1 MPLSVE
7 LVREAEQMWAAPVQE
22 IYGCTEAGAVAVR
35 RLARTERWHVRFG
48 MRLQQKG
55 PDTWVEGGHLPHPMR
70 LPDHIELNSDTEF
83 TFLGRPGDMAKI
95 AGKRVS
101 LEALNHELQRVP
113 GVRDGVFFVPDD
125 CPPGEARLAALVV
138 APELDAGAILR
149 ALRERID
156 SVFLPRPLLIVDA
169 LPRGATG
176 KIPREGLL
184 ALAEAAQARSRR
196 SA

>member
-1 MPLSVE
+1 
-7 LVREAEQMWAAPVQE
+7 
-22 IYGCTEAGAVAVR
+22 
-35 RLARTERWHVRFG
+35 

-55 PDTWVEGGHLPHPMR
+55 SDTWVEGGHLPHPMK
-70 LPDHIELNSDTEF
+70 LPDRIELNSDTEF
-83 TFLGRPGDMAKI
+83 TLLGRPGDMAKI

-184 ALAEAAQARSRR
+184 ALAEAAQARSWR